1 MTNRISTLSP
11 RRKAR
16 LAGFCYLITIGVG
29 VFDHLVV
36 GGRLIVPGDAA
47 ATAHHI
53 LASAPLY
60 RLAFALD
67 LIPVYAVV
75 TVLFYELFKPVN
87 RSLSL
92 LAALSSLLGGAVGSI
107 TGVFQLAPLLVLG
120 GAPYLHAFSAE
131 QLQVGALVFL
141 NLHKISFT
149 ISLVF
154 FGFYCFLLGWLIMGS
169 TFMPRTVGV
178 LMAVGGLAYMTY
190 SFADVVSPPIA
201 ANVGA
206 YPLILGAMGEAALT
220 LWLLV
225 VGLNGQRWK
234 AQTAAAELS

>member
-1 MTNRISTLSP
+1 MTNRMSTLSP

-16 LAGFCYLITIGVG
+16 LAGACYLVTIGAG

-47 ATAHHI
+47 ATAHNI

-60 RLAFALD
+60 RLEFALD

-92 LAALSSLLGGAVGSI
+92 LAAFSSLLGGAVGSM

-120 GAPYLHAFSAE
+120 GTPYLRAFSAE
-131 QLQVGALVFL
+131 QLQAGAMAFL
-141 NLHKISFT
+141 NLQKMSFT
-149 ISLVF
+149 ISLLF
-154 FGFYCFLLGWLIMGS
+154 FGFYCFLIGWLIVAS
-169 TFMPRTVGV
+169 TFLPRTVGV
-178 LMAVGGLAYMTY
+178 LMAVAGLAYMTH
-190 SFADVVSPPIA
+190 SFADVVSPLLA
-201 ANVGA
+201 ASFGA
-206 YPLILGAMGEAALT
+206 YPLILGAMGEAA
-220 LWLLV
+220 
-225 VGLNGQRWK
+225 
-234 AQTAAAELS
+234 